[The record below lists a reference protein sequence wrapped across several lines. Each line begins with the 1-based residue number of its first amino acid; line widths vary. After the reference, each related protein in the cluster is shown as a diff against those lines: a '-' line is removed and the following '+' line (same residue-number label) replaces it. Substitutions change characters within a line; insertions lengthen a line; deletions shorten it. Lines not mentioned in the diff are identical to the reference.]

1 MVDLEKTVAY
11 LQEHDISLATA
22 ESCTAGL
29 IVSEL
34 ARVAGSGGCIDCGLA
49 VYSPDSKNR
58 YLEVSFDT
66 IEQYGLTSEEV
77 ALEMAQGALTRNN
90 ASVALGNT
98 GVAGPAAGDDGTP
111 IGRVCFAWAIRCDGT
126 TYLFSETRDF
136 NGGRN
141 EVRLT
146 AAHYALERLP
156 KYHHDAQAQHIRN
169 SKEST
174 ATSSRVTEQHKNIIQ
189 ALKTQPSIDVGEEIR
204 RRVAFLS
211 EQIQTT
217 GQHTLVLGISGGVD
231 SSVAGKLA
239 QLAVEKSREA
249 GIADA
254 RFVAMRLPY
263 GEQHDEDDAQAALDF
278 IAPDEVLTVNIQTA
292 SDAMLEALESGGLS
306 FQDASERDFN
316 MGNIKARQRM
326 IAQYAVAGARRGM
339 VVGTDQAAEALTGF
353 FTKHGDGAYDVG
365 PLMGLTKR
373 QVRALGRAL
382 GGNERLMGKVAT
394 ADLETLSPGKT
405 DEDALGVSYDEIDDF
420 LEGEKVG
427 DGAYENITTRY
438 ENTQHKR
445 QLPKEP

>member
-1 MVDLEKTVAY
+1 MVDLEKTVEY

-58 YLEVSFDT
+58 YLKVSFDT
-66 IEQYGLTSEEV
+66 IDQHGLTSEEV

-90 ASVALGNT
+90 ASAALANT

-111 IGRVCFAWAIRCDGT
+111 IGRVCFAWAFRCGGN
-126 TYLFSETRDF
+126 TYSFSETRDF

-156 KYHHDAQAQHIRN
+156 KYHHDAQAQQIR
-169 SKEST
+169 K
-174 ATSSRVTEQHKNIIQ
+174 SSEEGPGSMLTEQHKNIIQ
-189 ALKTQPSIDVGEEIR
+189 ALKAQPSIDVGEEIR
-204 RRVAFLS
+204 RRVEFLS
-211 EQIQTT
+211 EQIKTT

-239 QLAVEKSREA
+239 QLAVEKSRQA

-263 GEQHDEDDAQAALDF
+263 AEQHDEDDAQAALDF

-326 IAQYAVAGARRGM
+326 IAQYAVAGARGGL
-339 VVGTDQAAEALTGF
+339 VVGTDQAPEALTGF
-353 FTKHGDGAYDVG
+353 FTKFGDGAYDIA
-365 PLMGLTKR
+365 PLTGLTKR
-373 QVRALGRAL
+373 QVRAIGKEL
-382 GGNERLMGKVAT
+382 GGEEKLMGKVAT

-405 DEDALGVSYDEIDDF
+405 DEDALGVSYAEIDDF
-420 LEGEKVG
+420 LEGEKV
-427 DGAYENITTRY
+427 DDTAYDNITSRY

>member
-58 YLEVSFDT
+58 YLKVSFDT
-66 IEQYGLTSEEV
+66 IDQHGLTSEEV

-90 ASVALGNT
+90 ASAALANT

-111 IGRVCFAWAIRCDGT
+111 IGRVCFAWAFRCGGN
-126 TYLFSETRDF
+126 TYSFSETRDF

-156 KYHHDAQAQHIRN
+156 KYHHDAQAQQIR
-169 SKEST
+169 K
-174 ATSSRVTEQHKNIIQ
+174 SSEEGPGSMLTEQHKNIIQ
-189 ALKTQPSIDVGEEIR
+189 ALKAQPSIDVGEEIR
-204 RRVAFLS
+204 RRVEFLS
-211 EQIQTT
+211 EQIKTT

-239 QLAVEKSREA
+239 QLAVEKSRQA

-263 GEQHDEDDAQAALDF
+263 AEQHDEDDAQAALDF

-326 IAQYAVAGARRGM
+326 IAQYAVAGARGGL
-339 VVGTDQAAEALTGF
+339 VVGTDQAPEALTGF
-353 FTKHGDGAYDVG
+353 FTKFGDGAYDIA
-365 PLMGLTKR
+365 PLTGLTKR
-373 QVRALGRAL
+373 QVRAIGKEL
-382 GGNERLMGKVAT
+382 GGEEKLMGKVAT

-405 DEDALGVSYDEIDDF
+405 DEDALGVSYAEIDDF
-420 LEGEKVG
+420 LEGEKV
-427 DGAYENITTRY
+427 DDTAYDNITSRY